1 MKASVPVGKCGPC
14 VSMTPIGN
22 RTAAPR
28 LAAAAICGA
37 VISAIVSDRSARKL
51 IGYLGDLEEAVLR
64 QDRAQL
70 IPLPDQIV
78 DMPINLR

>member
-1 MKASVPVGKCGPC
+1 VVKRAILVLAVAGCGKFQDPNVVVDLRVIAMKASVPVGKCGPC

-37 VISAIVSDRSARKL
+37 VMSAIVSDR
-51 IGYLGDLEEAVLR
+51 
-64 QDRAQL
+64 RA
-70 IPLPDQIV
+70 I
-78 DMPINLR
+78 